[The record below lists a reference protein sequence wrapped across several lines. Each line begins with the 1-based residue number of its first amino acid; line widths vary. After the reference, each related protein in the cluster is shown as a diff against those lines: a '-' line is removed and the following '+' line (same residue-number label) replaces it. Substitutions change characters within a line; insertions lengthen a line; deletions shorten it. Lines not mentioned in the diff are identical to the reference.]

1 MRMKVIA
8 AMAAAAILTACAIA
22 PDRIAAR
29 TPDAG
34 RYEGMTCA
42 QLAAERTGVATSLA
56 SAEAAGR
63 RTRVVD
69 SVGVAVLFLPV
80 VSLFGGN
87 HERQIGALKGERG
100 ALDAQLAQNRC
111 FATPQAADTPLATNP
126 QAF

>member
-8 AMAAAAILTACAIA
+8 AMAAAAILTACATA

-34 RYEGMTCA
+34 RYEGMECA
-42 QLAAERTGVATSLA
+42 QLAAEGTSVATSLA
-56 SAEAAGR
+56 SAEAAQR

-80 VSLFGGN
+80 GSLFGGN
-87 HERQIGALKGERG
+87 HARQIGALKGERD